1 MISSYILLFRVTL
14 NLLISGLL
22 VVSWLRCWITDQ
34 YSLENTTWINSTIS
48 WVSWAPPPRRISSVS
63 STTRPGAIYRLYSIN
78 LRWEIFVSFKTECL
92 GSISVWFRS
101 GYWIRYAKIDIKDI
115 SIIAFFPFFPSS
127 EPSKGLFLKY
137 NKHIKNLKDFLL
149 QIQNVL
155 C

>member
-1 MISSYILLFRVTL
+1 MISSYILLFRVTLNLFISSYILLFRVTL

-78 LRWEIFVSFKTECL
+78 LRWEIFASFKTECL
-92 GSISVWFRS
+92 GSISVWFIS
-101 GYWIRYAKIDIKDI
+101 GSCIRYLDRGVYI
-115 SIIAFFPFFPSS
+115 
-127 EPSKGLFLKY
+127 FLK
-137 NKHIKNLKDFLL
+137 IIPLL
-149 QIQNVL
+149 PSFFSSPN
-155 C
+155 